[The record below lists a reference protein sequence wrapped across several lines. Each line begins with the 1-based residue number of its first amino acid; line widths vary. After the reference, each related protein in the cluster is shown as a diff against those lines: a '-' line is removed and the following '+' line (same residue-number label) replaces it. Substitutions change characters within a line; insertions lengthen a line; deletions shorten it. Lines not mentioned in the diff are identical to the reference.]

1 MMQKKYSYILFLI
14 IFFLFFLVTNS
25 LSQQTRWVMIAEKE
39 TGKIYLDTTSI
50 KVFDEQL
57 SIWSQE
63 ILNNLEKIG
72 PNEAE
77 VSKIKTHY
85 LFDLIEERFTV
96 IGKLYYNPD
105 GRIVGQSSNQRITGA
120 TKTFMLPVK
129 SHAEVELIFNK
140 AVEFNKTKSVTSSG
154 KIALNNEL
162 NAPII
167 SQTET
172 LDNSKTPIVT
182 EGTGQKKIDAQ
193 KGMRVAF
200 IFDPIT
206 NQTIELIEVI
216 DKVEEK
222 EIINRVEKIR
232 KKAPFESD
240 NYDFANES
248 MITNTIFSD
257 GSLYC
262 FQISSWK
269 TKSIADNELR
279 KLKRKGYNAFIV
291 SAKPKHKRGTWH
303 RVRIGY
309 FDNLEETKTFQKKI
323 K

>member
-1 MMQKKYSYILFLI
+1 MIKIIHHMMKIKYSYSLFLI

-140 AVEFNKTKSVTSSG
+140 SPTKRALSSILKMPG
-154 KIALNNEL
+154 DFWAICSLSLLMIA
-162 NAPII
+162 P
-167 SQTET
+167 
-172 LDNSKTPIVT
+172 P
-182 EGTGQKKIDAQ
+182 
-193 KGMRVAF
+193 
-200 IFDPIT
+200 
-206 NQTIELIEVI
+206 
-216 DKVEEK
+216 
-222 EIINRVEKIR
+222 
-232 KKAPFESD
+232 
-240 NYDFANES
+240 
-248 MITNTIFSD
+248 
-257 GSLYC
+257 
-262 FQISSWK
+262 
-269 TKSIADNELR
+269 
-279 KLKRKGYNAFIV
+279 
-291 SAKPKHKRGTWH
+291 
-303 RVRIGY
+303 
-309 FDNLEETKTFQKKI
+309 
-323 K
+323 